1 MFAACP
7 QIESCWKPSVQVG
20 EMIPTGSIS
29 PMSPFFATWPEPV
42 DTEDGLQT
50 ALKNINFEIPQTD
63 GAIVQWGS
71 SSLDQ
76 SVIYEAH
83 GPIVSLR
90 TNSVTNPSFA
100 NNTSGWTPTAGTIA
114 RVAAGGVDGGAYGHF
129 DATGAAKLQSPLL
142 DGWFGQVTSSFA
154 LRGTGTVTVSIVAA
168 DDGAVIS
175 TQVVSLLA
183 DWERTYLGANY
194 GRDVFLEFTGTDDF
208 DIDQVM
214 LEAGPTELPYFDGS
228 IAPYDPLFL
237 AEPIGHYVMAWTA
250 TAGNSVS
257 TMHWVGEVDWTP
269 TPGTQALALKE
280 SCDPAF
286 RVYLMTTAGTIPSG
300 MMNVG
305 LREGIPPS
313 IQARTYQRFFHGVS
327 MTRGMQVISDYAF
340 DNGAA
345 VEVDFVLTAGT
356 PFAYGTTD
364 TVILRLPLSTAD
376 TQPFRDDGIV
386 CTVPDTSPIIDPD
399 CPPLPSPPRPPV
411 VPNICIDDV
420 TQWQRYVLNIP
431 GDSVSAW
438 SQMLPTITLNTPP
451 AADARQVRVRFT
463 PNPFDRSSDIET
475 RENLMGNPTAQVNI
489 SNWTLNVAGAG
500 NTGNIVRISAPDSNL
515 PAGVTTRISGTATI
529 ATASAYMDVRHAA
542 GGMNLVTAGQT
553 YIGSGYMRS
562 SYAGTANMYIQW
574 LDAGGSVIGTVTSS
588 GLALT
593 ASGPFTRI
601 SVSGVVPA
609 GAVRAQPIFRV
620 NGTPVVGSFIQ
631 VAAVLLESGS
641 VLLPYFDGSTPVNH
655 GTSYSWEG
663 AVGLSPSLS
672 IHSSIDPCA
681 YCSEFILSYLPP
693 GAELTVDALTQTAF
707 VSVAGGP
714 PRPASHLLYGTGGTP
729 ITWPSLSCGISYVMT
744 IDVPP
749 TDVSNVLVSVSL
761 TSQE

>member
-1 MFAACP
+1 VFPGYLALGGVEIVNSARTEAYIRNEFPQFPLKDCQDCDDIHEALVDQPYESPLIDDAPWVDANNPATLGFYGLYPLAIEGVDDDTFSADVVESITDGATIGAGRSSSREMRVRGLLIARDRLSLHAGMAWLKAALYPVACADHSGGCGGAVACMFAACP

-154 LRGTGTVTVSIVAA
+154 LRVTGTVTVSIVAA

-257 TMHWVGEVDWTP
+257 TMHWLGEVDWTP

-313 IQARTYQRFFHGVS
+313 IQARTYQSFFQGV
-327 MTRGMQVISDYAF
+327 
-340 DNGAA
+340 
-345 VEVDFVLTAGT
+345 
-356 PFAYGTTD
+356 
-364 TVILRLPLSTAD
+364 
-376 TQPFRDDGIV
+376 
-386 CTVPDTSPIIDPD
+386 
-399 CPPLPSPPRPPV
+399 
-411 VPNICIDDV
+411 
-420 TQWQRYVLNIP
+420 
-431 GDSVSAW
+431 
-438 SQMLPTITLNTPP
+438 
-451 AADARQVRVRFT
+451 
-463 PNPFDRSSDIET
+463 
-475 RENLMGNPTAQVNI
+475 
-489 SNWTLNVAGAG
+489 
-500 NTGNIVRISAPDSNL
+500 
-515 PAGVTTRISGTATI
+515 
-529 ATASAYMDVRHAA
+529 
-542 GGMNLVTAGQT
+542 
-553 YIGSGYMRS
+553 
-562 SYAGTANMYIQW
+562 
-574 LDAGGSVIGTVTSS
+574 
-588 GLALT
+588 
-593 ASGPFTRI
+593 
-601 SVSGVVPA
+601 
-609 GAVRAQPIFRV
+609 
-620 NGTPVVGSFIQ
+620 
-631 VAAVLLESGS
+631 
-641 VLLPYFDGSTPVNH
+641 
-655 GTSYSWEG
+655 
-663 AVGLSPSLS
+663 
-672 IHSSIDPCA
+672 
-681 YCSEFILSYLPP
+681 
-693 GAELTVDALTQTAF
+693 
-707 VSVAGGP
+707 
-714 PRPASHLLYGTGGTP
+714 
-729 ITWPSLSCGISYVMT
+729 
-744 IDVPP
+744 
-749 TDVSNVLVSVSL
+749 
-761 TSQE
+761 